1 MHELCTVYDLRMSSG
16 PSARAPMHLLWQLG
30 SRITVDETGGIES
43 LMNRNFERAG
53 YVVSAPTAWLST
65 EKAVR
70 IEVPC
75 APLGDYLDP
84 LGVRR
89 IDIFWLDVEGV
100 SGHARVQPCRRARGS
115 PNMGSSL
122 PEVTPS
128 PAMAARASPPP
139 RAVVSAGGVV
149 GAALARSRAHLRRH
163 PRRRDA
169 LQRRD
174 SQPGDPGRDAPSW
187 LRARATLRTHGA
199 RARAMHCP

>member
-1 MHELCTVYDLRMSSG
+1 
-16 PSARAPMHLLWQLG
+16 MHLLWQLG

-100 SGHARVQPCRRARGS
+100 SGHARVQPCRRAR
-115 PNMGSSL
+115 
-122 PEVTPS
+122 V
-128 PAMAARASPPP
+128 
-139 RAVVSAGGVV
+139 
-149 GAALARSRAHLRRH
+149 LA
-163 PRRRDA
+163 
-169 LQRRD
+169 
-174 SQPGDPGRDAPSW
+174 
-187 LRARATLRTHGA
+187 
-199 RARAMHCP
+199 